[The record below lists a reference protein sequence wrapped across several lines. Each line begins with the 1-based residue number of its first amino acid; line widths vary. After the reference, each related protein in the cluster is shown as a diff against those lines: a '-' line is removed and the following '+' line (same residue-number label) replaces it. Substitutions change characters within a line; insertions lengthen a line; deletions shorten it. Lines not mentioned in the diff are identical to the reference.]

1 MSINPVGCRTDLT
14 QICHPITQTLIAYS
28 VNILDL
34 CFYYPLIQ
42 LWYFF
47 FLLLLP
53 YKFYLYI
60 FVYYYN
66 KVGPANLS
74 CNKKPEKFA
83 SPIGKD
89 MNMII
94 EITKQLAR
102 FAK

>member
-1 MSINPVGCRTDLT
+1 MLD
-14 QICHPITQTLIAYS
+14 ICFLLS
-28 VNILDL
+28 VNSVFATTTSS
-34 CFYYPLIQ
+34 FYN
-42 LWYFF
+42 
-47 FLLLLP
+47 LP

-74 CNKKPEKFA
+74 CHKKPEKFA

-89 MNMII
+89 MNKMI